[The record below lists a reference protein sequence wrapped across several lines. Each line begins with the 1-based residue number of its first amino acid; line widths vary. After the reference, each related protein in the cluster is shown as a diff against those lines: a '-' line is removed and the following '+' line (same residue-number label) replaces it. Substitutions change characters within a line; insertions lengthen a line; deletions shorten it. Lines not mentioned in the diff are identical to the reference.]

1 MITSIHWKKLTD
13 CINYYRSAHDL
24 KDNDKENNDAY
35 AFESTGKKSLV
46 SRRAEMFGGLAKN
59 NSLTTRSRHL
69 SETNLRN
76 VQPEKITQ
84 NNKPPHHP
92 NVDIITSKAST
103 NSKNSA
109 MLSLPP
115 QINSPLTTFLWL
127 NSEIWI
133 HICCNK
139 TVFCIGY

>member
-1 MITSIHWKKLTD
+1 MIITSLHWEELTD
-13 CINYYRSAHDL
+13 SINYYRSAHDL

-59 NSLTTRSRHL
+59 TTLTTRSRHL

-84 NNKPPHHP
+84 NNKPPHHQ
-92 NVDIITSKAST
+92 NVDTITSKAST

-127 NSEIWI
+127 NLEIWI
-133 HICCNK
+133 HILF
-139 TVFCIGY
+139 VLFRIGY

>member
-133 HICCNK
+133 HICCNII
-139 TVFCIGY
+139 FCIGY